1 MPPKLLQLTDLG
13 TEPVLIGILVEMVTR
28 KLRNDGND
36 RGMIVLGRRFR
47 PAGFGAAKQKA

>member
-36 RGMIVLGRRFR
+36 RGMIV
-47 PAGFGAAKQKA
+47 